1 MYELPL
7 FPLNTVLF
15 PGMPIHLHIFEMRY
29 RAMIRRCLDGHR
41 PFGVVLIRK
50 GQEVDGP
57 ATPYSIGT
65 SAIIA
70 HLEPVP
76 GGSMNLVALGMDRF
90 RILELHHDQPYL
102 TGRVEDIPLEKPHT
116 LAVVRAQRTL
126 REQMVEYLR
135 LISRGLEDAPA
146 PEELPMQEDVLHML
160 FSAAALLQVPVME
173 KQALLESKNAGQLLA
188 NLQRLYRR
196 ETALLPF
203 LGRLGED
210 RLRRAAGL
218 S

>member
-29 RAMIRRCLDGHR
+29 RAMIRHCLDGHR
-41 PFGVVLIRK
+41 PFGVALIRE
-50 GQEVDGP
+50 GREVDGP
-57 ATPYSIGT
+57 AVPYAVGT

-76 GGSMNLVALGMDRF
+76 GGSMDLVALGMDRF
-90 RILELHHDQPYL
+90 RIHEIHRDEPYL
-102 TGRVEDIPLEKPHT
+102 TGVVENLPLDKPHT
-116 LAVVRAQRTL
+116 LPVVRAQRAL
-126 REQMVEYLR
+126 REQMIAYLR
-135 LISRGLEDAPA
+135 LIAHGDESMPRPED
-146 PEELPMQEDVLHML
+146 LPMQEDVLHML
-160 FSAAALLQVPVME
+160 YSAAALLQIPLLE
-173 KQALLESKNAGQLLA
+173 KQKLLEAQSSAHLLA
-188 NLQRLYRR
+188 DLQRLYRR